1 MIAVEQ
7 LLYDIDLR
15 LNKVAT
21 SSHQHISLEDKLISL
36 NDAQIMLIKQKVSGG
51 AAGTGLDGSKKRYD
65 DLENL
70 IVPHKPVSVS
80 VVKEGSFPCYS
91 GPLSSLQEPYMFYVD
106 AYFVCDRG
114 SCKDRVLHGY
124 RIKHA
129 DLQRVLSNANT
140 CPSFEY
146 QEMPLTIT
154 DDQLLA
160 YTDGSY
166 QVKAAYLSYI
176 RYPVMIDMEG
186 YIGFD
191 GTPSVTRDCELAG
204 YLKDELVDIAVQ
216 LLAMSTEN
224 IPATQY
230 AGLRLQQKQ

>member
-21 SSHQHISLEDKLISL
+21 GAHQHISVEDKLISL
-36 NDAQIMLIKQKVSGG
+36 NDAQLMLIKQKV
-51 AAGTGLDGSKKRYD
+51 AGSQVVTGLDGNKKRYD

-70 IVPHKPVSVS
+70 IVSHQRLSVS
-80 VVKEGSFPCYS
+80 EIKTGNIHCFS
-91 GPLSSLQEPYMFYVD
+91 GVLSNLEQKYMFYVD

-114 SCKDRVLHGY
+114 NCKDRVLHGY

-129 DLQRVLSNANT
+129 DLQRILSNANT

-154 DDQLLA
+154 DDHLLA

-166 QVKAAYLSYI
+166 MVTAAYLSYV
-176 RYPVMIDMEG
+176 RYPALIDMEG

-191 GTPSVTRDCELAG
+191 GAPSVTRHSELAG
-204 YLKDELVDIAVQ
+204 FLKDELVDIAVQ

-224 IPATQY
+224 VPASQF
-230 AGLRLQQKQ
+230 ASLRLQQKQ